1 MVTGQG
7 NDSSECSRKG
17 LTWFR
22 WREEGCSGGVRFL
35 AQAVTEASVT
45 GACGAGDRGRAEGK
59 LSWIVG
65 CPPCPFTGWRQDPP
79 GGWEGRAGE
88 LKLQWLNLAF

>member
-7 NDSSECSRKG
+7 NNSSECSRKG

-22 WREEGCSGGVRFL
+22 WREEGCSGGKVSGPSCNRS
-35 AQAVTEASVT
+35 QS
-45 GACGAGDRGRAEGK
+45 DRSMWGWGPGRAEGK
-59 LSWIVG
+59 LSWILG